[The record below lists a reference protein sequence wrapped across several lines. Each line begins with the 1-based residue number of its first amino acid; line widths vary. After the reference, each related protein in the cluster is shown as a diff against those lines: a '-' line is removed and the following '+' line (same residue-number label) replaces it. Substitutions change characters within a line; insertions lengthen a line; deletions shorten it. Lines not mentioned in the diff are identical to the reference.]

1 MSCFVANGG
10 LLVQGTAKASRLS
23 RLATRGSHLR
33 RQHGPLLANA
43 LMHLVNDG
51 CFVALYP
58 VLPLMAKEFG
68 LSYAQVGMLKTA
80 LSGSSTAFQLPMAG
94 LAERFGEITFIA
106 LGMVWVAAGLMIIG
120 LATSFVQVLLLI
132 FCAGSGGSVQHPVA
146 SSYISREYEGRQ
158 RGSALGVLNFA
169 GDLGKLIVPAVFAF
183 SLTWYGWR
191 HSLFAL
197 GAVSLLFSLGFWY
210 TLRPRERRSQAAR
223 QATALN
229 TTKGWGILHPA
240 TFSCLLGIGVLDA
253 SVRNALLTFI
263 PFLLMEKGI
272 TEASASLL
280 LTVIFA
286 GGAAGKLGCGL
297 LADRLGTTRMIVMT
311 EVLTGLCVLLL
322 LPTNRLLL
330 LPLLFFLGFFLNGT
344 SSVLLDGVADLFEST
359 KRSRGYGLYFT
370 IYLGSGALGPI
381 VYGLLGDSYGLHSV
395 FITMAVAAFAVV
407 PVAGLYHFQ
416 HGRRITNPH

>member
-1 MSCFVANGG
+1 M
-10 LLVQGTAKASRLS
+10 QGAMKTGRLS
-23 RLATRGSHLR
+23 RLATRGSSWR

-58 VLPLMAKEFG
+58 ILPLMAREFG

-80 LSGSSTAFQLPMAG
+80 LSGSSTAFQLPMAI
-94 LAERFGEITFIA
+94 LAERFGEIALLA
-106 LGMVWVAAGLMIIG
+106 LGMAWVAAGLMIIG

-146 SSYISREYEGRQ
+146 SSYISRLYDGRQ

-169 GDLGKLIVPAVFAF
+169 GDLGKFIVPAVFAL

-197 GAVSLLFSLGFWY
+197 GAVSLLFSAGFWVV
-210 TLRPRERRSQAAR
+210 LRPRAR
-223 QATALN
+223 QTSTAQHSAAAE
-229 TTKGWGILHPA
+229 TTKGWGILHPG
-240 TFSCLLGIGVLDA
+240 TFASLLGIGVLDA

-297 LADRLGTTRMIVMT
+297 LADRLGTTRMIVVT
-311 EVLTGLCVLLL
+311 EVLTGLCVLSL
-322 LPTNRLLL
+322 LPMNRLLL
-330 LPLLFFLGFFLNGT
+330 LPLLFLLGFFLNGT
-344 SSVLLDGVADLFEST
+344 SSVLLDGVADLFDST

-381 VYGLLGDSYGLHSV
+381 IYGLVGDGYGLHSV
-395 FITMAVAAFAVV
+395 FVAMAAATLAIV
-407 PVAGLYHFQ
+407 PVAGLYHLQ
-416 HGRRITNPH
+416 QGRHAAASG